1 VPPTISLRSSNHCF
15 VIALLIHFPQVFA
28 EEVEEE
34 EEEEEE
40 APAPKRASPFPS
52 FFGAAKKQPEPEPEE
67 EEEEEA
73 AGGLFAFGT
82 RRIKARAQQSGRV
95 QEQSPAEVR
104 FASGLGCKLLQVW
117 DMTAAQG
124 YREQA
129 VD

>member
-1 VPPTISLRSSNHCF
+1 LSF
-15 VIALLIHFPQVFA
+15 QVFA

-40 APAPKRASPFPS
+40 PAPKRASPFPS

-67 EEEEEA
+67 EEEQEA

-95 QEQSPAEVR
+95 AEQSPAEVR
-104 FASGLGCKLLQVW
+104 DITMRGS
-117 DMTAAQG
+117 
-124 YREQA
+124 
-129 VD
+129 